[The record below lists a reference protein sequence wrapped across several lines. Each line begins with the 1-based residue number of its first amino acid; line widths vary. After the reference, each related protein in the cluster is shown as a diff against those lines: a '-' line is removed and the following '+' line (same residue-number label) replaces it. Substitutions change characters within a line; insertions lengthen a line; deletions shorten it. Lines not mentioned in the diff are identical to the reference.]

1 MICFF
6 FLDKNSWPLSH
17 AFLYATRLDY
27 LRMAIKISSDWSKND
42 CIGNYLKDRYT
53 NSVKTGQK
61 DFKKYGGFFWFD
73 FNLSK
78 NPTASMN
85 GHGGQR
91 IIIDLKNNSIVL
103 YHSIRIDFDQNKLE
117 NILFK
122 N

>member
-1 MICFF
+1 
-6 FLDKNSWPLSH
+6 
-17 AFLYATRLDY
+17 
-27 LRMAIKISSDWSKND
+27 
-42 CIGNYLKDRYT
+42 
-53 NSVKTGQK
+53 
-61 DFKKYGGFFWFD
+61 
-73 FNLSK
+73 
-78 NPTASMN
+78 MN